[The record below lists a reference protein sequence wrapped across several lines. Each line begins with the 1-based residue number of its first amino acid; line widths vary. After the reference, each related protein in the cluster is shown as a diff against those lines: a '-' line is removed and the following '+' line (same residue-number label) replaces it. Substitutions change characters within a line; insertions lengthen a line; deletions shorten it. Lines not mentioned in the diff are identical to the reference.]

1 MAVWKQCDSVN
12 SCREYSLQ
20 LPSTLHSLIVRLC
33 LLFSCMT
40 DSFAV
45 FFFFWSI
52 LPALL
57 PHSVVFVCSWHLF
70 FSARKLL
77 INSLHY
83 LSSTKQTDW
92 LVNVVQHLLAKY
104 PDISLKSQ
112 LGGER
117 GYRYLYLHLSNQL
130 DYLYSYPYFD
140 QKLPYLLF
148 IQKEQKKQKQNS
160 LGI

>member
-1 MAVWKQCDSVN
+1 M
-12 SCREYSLQ
+12 
-20 LPSTLHSLIVRLC
+20 
-33 LLFSCMT
+33 
-40 DSFAV
+40 
-45 FFFFWSI
+45 
-52 LPALL
+52 
-57 PHSVVFVCSWHLF
+57 
-70 FSARKLL
+70 
-77 INSLHY
+77 HY

-104 PDISLKSQ
+104 PNISLRSQ

-130 DYLYSYPYFD
+130 DYLYLYPYFD